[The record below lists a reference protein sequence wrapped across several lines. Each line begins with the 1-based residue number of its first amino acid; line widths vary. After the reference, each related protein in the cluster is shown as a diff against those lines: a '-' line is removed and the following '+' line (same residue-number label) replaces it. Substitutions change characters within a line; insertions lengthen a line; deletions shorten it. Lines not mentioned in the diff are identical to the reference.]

1 VKQSSEVNI
10 RLSSI
15 GEKTITIPAN
25 ELKFHL
31 PIGSIKAIIAGRRKE
46 TRQEAGSGKQEAGS
60 GKDELT
66 AACPL
71 LPASRLL
78 FSEEET
84 IMDWLATLGTAMGA
98 AWLSGINLYATVVT
112 LGVLQRFQLVKLPGG
127 LDMLGEWWVIGLAG
141 GLYLIEF
148 IADKIPAVDTVWDAI
163 HTFIRVPA
171 GAILAASA
179 FAEFDPAVKF
189 VAMIVGGGVA
199 LSSHGTKAATRVAAN
214 TSPEPVSNI
223 ALSLGEDALTFG
235 SAILMAFHPIVILV
249 VVLVFLIIAA
259 WVTPK
264 IYRALKRLFARL
276 RNVFGGD
283 STPATARRE

>member
-1 VKQSSEVNI
+1 
-10 RLSSI
+10 
-15 GEKTITIPAN
+15 
-25 ELKFHL
+25 
-31 PIGSIKAIIAGRRKE
+31 
-46 TRQEAGSGKQEAGS
+46 
-60 GKDELT
+60 
-66 AACPL
+66 
-71 LPASRLL
+71 
-78 FSEEET
+78 
-84 IMDWLATLGTAMGA
+84 MDWLATLGTAMGA